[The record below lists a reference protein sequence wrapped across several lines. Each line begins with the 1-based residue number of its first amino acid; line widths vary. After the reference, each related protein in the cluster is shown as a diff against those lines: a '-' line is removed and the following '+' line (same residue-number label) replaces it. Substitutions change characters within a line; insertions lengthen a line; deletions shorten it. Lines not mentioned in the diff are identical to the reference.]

1 MRQAE
6 ADVCLLLEG
15 TYPYVTGGVSSWV
28 HQIITRMPELRFA
41 VQYIGASREPRLE
54 MRYTLPANVVAFES
68 MYLFDEPLP
77 AAPARLPDAERA
89 RLYGALAAMHQAMRA
104 GEVDGPFGAVLAG
117 LSGGGAGSGAR
128 CPMNPMKNAP
138 NLRNLLADR
147 EAWDLLTRLY
157 DERAPGESF
166 IDYFWTFRFMHL
178 PIWQVMAASRR
189 VPAARV
195 YHSVSTGYA
204 GLLGAVLRT
213 QRARPLLLTEH
224 GIYTKERKIEIAQ
237 AQWIHAA
244 RQQGFV
250 AFQGLGYLKELW
262 TRCFGF
268 MGRAAYEAADAIT
281 TLYDGNRRMQI
292 EHGAPPEKIQ
302 VIPNGIDVKELGRL
316 AAPRAPAARPTVGFV
331 GRLVPIKD
339 VKTLIRATK
348 IAAAAVEDIEVLI
361 AGPTDEDPAYT
372 RECADL
378 VSSLELGGHVRF
390 LGKQDVARVYP
401 RIDVLALSSISE
413 ALPLVILEAQ
423 AAGLPVV
430 ATDVGA
436 CRELLEGRGPEDRA
450 LGPSGLLTAIADPQE
465 MASALVRLLRDPA
478 LRARLAAAGAARVGR
493 YYRQSDII
501 ERYRALYRQHI
512 EADPAAVAAAGAAG
526 AGS

>member
-28 HQIITRMPELRFA
+28 HQIITRMPDVRFA
-41 VQYIGASREPRLE
+41 LQYIGASREPALE

-77 AAPARLPDAERA
+77 AEPARLDEPGRG
-89 RLYGALAAMHQAMRA
+89 RLYGALAAMHEAMRD
-104 GEVDGPFGAVLAG
+104 GEVAGPFHAVLAG
-117 LSGGGAGSGAR
+117 LAGAGGGGSR
-128 CPMNPMKNAP
+128 CPMHRMKKAP

-157 DERAPGESF
+157 DERCPGESF

-195 YHSVSTGYA
+195 YHTVSTGYA
-204 GLLGAVLRT
+204 GLLGAVLRAL
-213 QRARPLLLTEH
+213 RGRPLLLTEH

-237 AQWIHAA
+237 AEWIHAA

-302 VIPNGIDVKELGRL
+302 VIPNGIDVEELGKL
-316 AAPRAPAARPTVGFV
+316 AAARASASARPTVGFV

-348 IAAAAVEDIEVLI
+348 IAVAAIPDLEVLI

-372 RECADL
+372 RECMDL
-378 VSSLELGGHVRF
+378 VASLELGGHVRF

-423 AAGLPVV
+423 AAGVPVV

-436 CRELLEGRGPEDRA
+436 CRELLGGRGREDRA
-450 LGPSGLLTAIADPQE
+450 LGPSGLLVAIADPEE
-465 MASALVRLLRDPA
+465 MAGALVRLLRDPA
-478 LRARLAAAGAARVGR
+478 LRARLAAAGGARVGR

-501 ERYRALYRQHI
+501 ERYRALYRRHI
-512 EADPAAVAAAGAAG
+512 ESAPAAAAAGAEG
-526 AGS
+526 